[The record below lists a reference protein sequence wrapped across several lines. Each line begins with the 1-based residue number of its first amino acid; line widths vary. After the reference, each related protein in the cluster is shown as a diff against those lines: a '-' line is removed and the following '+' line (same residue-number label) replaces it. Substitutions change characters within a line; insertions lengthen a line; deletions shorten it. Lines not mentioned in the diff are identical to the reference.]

1 MSASRRTIM
10 KAVVVVLSVC
20 LLAVAIYNIVPQNQA
35 NRQGSNNSSGSST
48 VQSADNWWSM
58 LHTLATSSPATTQNF
73 TYTPPNTSQT
83 VPLTNQTLWISG
95 NSSVPYT
102 QDWSC
107 PALSVG
113 EGKIFAV
120 STAVY
125 ALDENTGSV
134 VWWNSSDYAN
144 SEYDI
149 PTYAD
154 GMVYVGEG
162 AHDYVCALNAT
173 TGWLIWSYPSGQIL
187 RAAPT
192 VANGIVYV
200 CSDSGII
207 SALNATTGALK
218 WNYTMDTD
226 CWQSA
231 TVSGGVVFAC
241 SNDQIYALNASTGV
255 VLWTCYLGLCA
266 AAPTVSG
273 GVAYASGYTTGGGLA
288 NPFEKVSGAGK
299 STGGSLLALNASTGA
314 ILWNSTSLTIQ
325 SLVETTPAVSN
336 GLVYASAWMANLCAL
351 NASTGDIVWNR
362 TIGDLYSSPVVANGI
377 VYAGGSHSPSII
389 NRTWVSGGPQVYAL
403 NATSGAVI
411 WSYATNYPAH
421 YSPVLDNGVLF
432 IGADNGKIYA
442 FGRPVLAV
450 SISPSYVETDVGTSQ
465 VFTSIVVGGSSPFTF
480 QWYVNG
486 AQVSGATGGS
496 WTFTPASAGDYTVCL
511 EVTDSLGTLVKSVC
525 ADVTARVLPV
535 FSFVNPGPG
544 SSPSNWNAFTTARYV
559 GTSNFIFYSN
569 QTSLGSTFFVNVTV
583 TDATDLYAW
592 GIGLVYDN
600 ATLQFVRAWLPTDNI
615 FSGGTASGGTLS
627 QPPAVVGTVPSNEQN
642 AGLAVVTW
650 GCMFIHG
657 SKNWCFNGT
666 GTVAQIEFRIL
677 KAPNSTTPLLTSTF
691 NFDPDWTTTIYWP
704 TLDSRPGPV
713 LDTGNF
719 DYAS

>member
-1 MSASRRTIM
+1 MKTI
-10 KAVVVVLSVC
+10 VVVLSVC
-20 LLAVAIYNIVPQNQA
+20 LLAIAIYDIAPQNQA
-35 NRQGSNNSSGSST
+35 NRHTSNNSSGSST
-48 VQSADNWWSM
+48 VQSADNWWLM
-58 LHTLATSSPATTQNF
+58 LHTLATSSRAITQNA
-73 TYTPPNTSQT
+73 TYTPPNTSQI

-102 QDWSC
+102 QDFSC

-120 STAVY
+120 STAIY

-134 VWWNSSDYAN
+134 VWWNSSDHAS
-144 SEYDI
+144 SEYDV
-149 PTYAD
+149 PTYAN

-162 AHDYVCALNAT
+162 AQDYVCALNAT

-187 RAAPT
+187 HAAPT
-192 VANGIVYV
+192 VANGTVYV
-200 CSDSGII
+200 CSDTGII
-207 SALNATTGALK
+207 SALNATTGALE
-218 WNYTMDTD
+218 WNYAMDTD

-241 SNDQIYALNASTGV
+241 SNDQIYALNASTGI

-273 GVAYASGYTTGGGLA
+273 GVVYTSGFTTGGGLA
-288 NPFEKVSGAGK
+288 NPFENVSASGE
-299 STGGSLLALNASTGA
+299 SMGGSILALNASTGA
-314 ILWNSTSLTIQ
+314 ILWNSTSLTVQ
-325 SLVETTPAVSN
+325 SLVETTAVSN
-336 GLVYASAWMANLCAL
+336 GLVYGSAWMANLCAL
-351 NASTGDIVWNR
+351 NASSGDIVWNR
-362 TIGDLYSSPVVANGI
+362 TIGDLYSSPVVADGI
-377 VYAGGSHSPSII
+377 VYAGGSHSPSIVGSYGH
-389 NRTWVSGGPQVYAL
+389 THWVSGGPQVYAF

-411 WSYATNYPAH
+411 WNYATNYPAH
-421 YSPVLDNGVLF
+421 YSSVLDNGVLF

-465 VFTSIVVGGSSPFTF
+465 AFRTIVVGGSSPYTF

-486 AQVSGATGGS
+486 APVSGATDAS

-511 EVTDSLGTLVKSVC
+511 EVTDSLGTLVKSVS
-525 ADVTARVLPV
+525 AGVTARVIPV
-535 FSFVNPGPG
+535 FSIVNPGPG

-569 QTSLGSTFFVNVTV
+569 ETSLGSTFFVNVTV

-592 GIGLVYDN
+592 SMGLVYDN
-600 ATLQFVRAWLPTDNI
+600 TTLQLVKAWLPTDNV
-615 FSGGTASGGTLS
+615 FRGGTASGGTLS
-627 QPPAVVGTVPSNEQN
+627 QPPVVVGTVPSSEEN

-677 KAPNSTTPLLTSTF
+677 KAPTSTTSDLASTF
-691 NFDPDWTTTIYWP
+691 KFDPGWTTTIYWP
-704 TLDSRPGPV
+704 TLDSRRR
-713 LDTGNF
+713 
-719 DYAS
+719 